1 MLMTGKDIGISPIK
15 LKNKNSN
22 SELDSIF
29 EEIQDEIYFFGL
41 LLYTPSVKQYMLDK
55 LTDAGTRL
63 NNVSISRGND
73 GQIRRKMELLQV
85 LREYYQKLKSYYPV
99 DKPEQVERMCKFLVS
114 MFIKEKK
121 ETTNLH
127 NVYLKWLKLTK
138 KVSEFY
144 TVTNSLK
151 SVNNEAVKYFT
162 I

>member
-99 DKPEQVERMCKFLVS
+99 DKPECVEKMNKFLLC
-114 MFIKEKK
+114 MFIKEKQK
-121 ETTNLH
+121 SSNLDEL
-127 NVYLKWLKLTK
+127 YMKWLKLTK
-138 KVSEFY
+138 KVSKYY
-144 TVTNSLK
+144 TVYDALLSI
-151 SVNNEAVKYFT
+151 NNECLQHFA